1 MQIIEFDRP
10 PSWSLDASE
19 TGDSTK
25 YRPMGRG
32 GGGHGGQKKLGDCNS
47 FTLSCVQGPWG
58 LVPPLI
64 KSINSLLPWSKNLL
78 NQGNMIVLLRNCE
91 FRDSRNRFNAVT
103 KLSQMNAEWKNS
115 SLTKKKKAKP
125 SSSDACCLCYILHF
139 MLILKFQL
147 MILVERTSDLLKIHL
162 GVEVDPQD
170 GKTSCEWEIASF
182 CFDTNP
188 PRIILKLMPF
198 WSMLCY
204 ALMNSIRPIRCCH
217 SWTN

>member
-78 NQGNMIVLLRNCE
+78 NQGNMIVLLRSCE

-147 MILVERTSDLLKIHL
+147 MIFRGKNKWSFENTSWCWSGSSRWKNFLRKRNSLFLLWHQSSKNY
-162 GVEVDPQD
+162 
-170 GKTSCEWEIASF
+170 SEIDA
-182 CFDTNP
+182 
-188 PRIILKLMPF
+188 ILDNA
-198 WSMLCY
+198 MLCSDELY
-204 ALMNSIRPIRCCH
+204 
-217 SWTN
+217 